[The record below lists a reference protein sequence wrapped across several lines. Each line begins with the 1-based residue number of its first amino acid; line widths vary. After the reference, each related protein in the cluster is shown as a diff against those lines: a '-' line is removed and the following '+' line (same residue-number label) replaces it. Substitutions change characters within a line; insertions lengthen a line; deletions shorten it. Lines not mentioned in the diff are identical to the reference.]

1 MSDSVY
7 RPKVLIV
14 DDAPENVRLLNEL
27 LKSQCDRQFASNGEA
42 ALRVVAGSKP
52 DLILLDVVM
61 PGIDGYEVCRRL
73 KADPA
78 TREIPVIFVTA
89 RNESEEE
96 TLGFSL
102 GAVDYIT
109 KPFNVSVVRAR
120 VRTHLE
126 LANIRRELQEK
137 NQSLGQERDLIQQI
151 VTKMRESSRFEK
163 KGIRTLE
170 TTVEMTAGDILLSS
184 IAPGGVHHLLVGDFT
199 GHGLPAAIG
208 APIVSYIFYRMT
220 SEGAPL
226 SEILQEINN
235 ELVRKLPSGIFMAC
249 AMVALDRSNRLVH
262 LWNHGLPAP
271 MLFRQHQ
278 LSHRF
283 SSVGIPLGIR
293 RNLVAKPVS
302 EVTQPF
308 HPMDRLF
315 IYSDGVTEVRN
326 EQKEMF
332 GEERL
337 AAHLQEMLNNN
348 LPLKSLLE
356 VLRQYKGSHNFL
368 DDVTVLEVVE

>member
-1 MSDSVY
+1 MSDSGY

-42 ALRVVAGSKP
+42 ALRVVAGNKP

-126 LANIRRELQEK
+126 LANARRELQEK

-170 TTVEMTAGDILLSS
+170 TAVEITAGDILLSS

-220 SEGAPL
+220 GEGAPL
-226 SEILQEINN
+226 ADILREINN

-249 AMVALDRSNRLVH
+249 AMVALDRGNRQVH
-262 LWNHGLPAP
+262 VWNHGLPAP
-271 MLFRQHQ
+271 MLFHQYQ

-293 RNLVAKPVS
+293 RNLLAKPAT
-302 EVTQPF
+302 EVAQPF

-326 EQKEMF
+326 EQKE
-332 GEERL
+332 
-337 AAHLQEMLNNN
+337 
-348 LPLKSLLE
+348 
-356 VLRQYKGSHNFL
+356 
-368 DDVTVLEVVE
+368 